1 MPTSSSGIELRPRD
15 AQGQSPEQ
23 TPKSES
29 EIKPADLAINKEQ
42 PEAKAETS
50 IQTEENFLDSAIT
63 NLRAALRTTKK
74 KPTLIQPRVRDEIT
88 LKIEHIMEEGLADA
102 YRALTPLQQQ
112 EFRLKGEETAWKI
125 RDLLRETHVKIKKI
139 FRLLIEWLKIL
150 PGINRFFLE
159 QEAKIKADRII
170 SLHKQNKEF

>member
-1 MPTSSSGIELRPRD
+1 MTTPSSGSEVQRRP
-15 AQGQSPEQ
+15 QSPEQ
-23 TPKSES
+23 TPKPES
-29 EIKPADLAINKEQ
+29 EIKPADVAVSKEQ
-42 PEAKAETS
+42 ETKRE
-50 IQTEENFLDSAIT
+50 IPRQTEENFLDSAIT
-63 NLRAALRTTKK
+63 NLRAALRTSKK
-74 KPTLIQPRVRDEIT
+74 KPTLVQPRVRDEIT
-88 LKIEHIMEEGLADA
+88 LKVEHIMEEGLADA

-112 EFRLKGEETAWKI
+112 EFKIKGEETAWKI